1 MVTNTGSEQPVSA
14 PEPETKS
21 AEEQPAEL
29 LQINDLH
36 PQKKPSKR
44 QKLIYAGLFI
54 LFLIILGFGAY
65 KLGSR
70 KPATENSGAS
80 AEQQATSQSSEKDV
94 PDVAETKDFE
104 NGFLGLKLTYPANW
118 KAVED
123 DNRTELRLE
132 SPKFNY
138 QTASTG
144 AVDGY
149 FRIYIRR
156 GARDVDGQYIGRG
169 YAMEQSKKLVY
180 SNPAD
185 GQRAD
190 TFLTLFGID
199 TPDNFGFFMIAGNY
213 NLNQGDT
220 LGPDYGKE
228 AETYIIAGGF
238 SSEEL
243 ADDMATNPVS
253 PELVQ
258 TSNAYK
264 QAIKILESIQ
274 IH

>member
-1 MVTNTGSEQPVSA
+1 MVENTGDEQSA
-14 PEPETKS
+14 PITEPQTKPEPE
-21 AEEQPAEL
+21 QHPP
-29 LQINDLH
+29 LQVSDLV
-36 PQKKPSKR
+36 PRKKPSKK
-44 QKLIYAGLFI
+44 QKITYAALFI
-54 LFLIILGFGAY
+54 LLLIILGFAAY

-70 KPATENSGAS
+70 KPAVDNPGSN

-118 KAVED
+118 TAVED

-132 SPKFNY
+132 SPEFNY

-156 GARDVDGQYIGRG
+156 GARDVDGQYIGSG
-169 YAMEQSKKLVY
+169 YAIQQSQKLVY
-180 SNPAD
+180 SNPAE

-190 TFLTLFGID
+190 TLLTLFGID

-238 SSEEL
+238 SSKTLE
-243 ADDMATNPVS
+243 DDMATNPVS

-274 IH
+274 VR